1 MESIQL
7 GYATNSVVSPQEQVF
22 EQVYTKV
29 QGEFGVEGLI
39 GLVRYVTDKAIQ
51 ERENTLNNL
60 ETEAKEVKTPRGTIA
75 KVPAQRRISFSVG
88 SDFKAIVNNK

>member
-7 GYATNSVVSPQEQVF
+7 GYAPNSVVSPQEQVF

-51 ERENTLNNL
+51 ERENTLKNL
-60 ETEAKEVKTPRGTIA
+60 ETEAKEVKR
-75 KVPAQRRISFSVG
+75 
-88 SDFKAIVNNK
+88 AIDLINEVMPNRPIGKSPY

>member
-60 ETEAKEVKTPRGTIA
+60 ETEAKEVKR
-75 KVPAQRRISFSVG
+75 
-88 SDFKAIVNNK
+88 AIDLINEVMPNRPMPKSPY

>member
-1 MESIQL
+1 MEPIQL

-22 EQVYTKV
+22 EQVYMKV

-51 ERENTLNNL
+51 ERENTLKNL
-60 ETEAKEVKTPRGTIA
+60 ETEAKEVKRVIDLINEVMPNRPMA
-75 KVPAQRRISFSVG
+75 KSPY
-88 SDFKAIVNNK
+88 

>member
-51 ERENTLNNL
+51 ERENTLKNL
-60 ETEAKEVKTPRGTIA
+60 ETEAKEVKRAIDLINEVMPNRPIA
-75 KVPAQRRISFSVG
+75 KSPY
-88 SDFKAIVNNK
+88 

>member
-1 MESIQL
+1 MEPKVQL

-22 EQVYTKV
+22 EQVYMKV

-51 ERENTLNNL
+51 ERENTLKNL
-60 ETEAKEVKTPRGTIA
+60 ETEVKEVKQAIDLINEVMPNRPMA
-75 KVPAQRRISFSVG
+75 KSPY
-88 SDFKAIVNNK
+88 

>member
-1 MESIQL
+1 MEPIQL

-22 EQVYTKV
+22 EQVYMKV

-51 ERENTLNNL
+51 ERENTLKNL
-60 ETEAKEVKTPRGTIA
+60 ETEAEEVKRAIDLINEVMPNRPMA
-75 KVPAQRRISFSVG
+75 KSPY
-88 SDFKAIVNNK
+88 